1 VGGGDVGLGQHGV
14 EEREEVGEVVLHRLP
29 GKEAVVRCP
38 ARPISMCTTQWLTA
52 MSGFLQ
58 RSESARAAAAATWS
72 GPPMRGALV

>member
-1 VGGGDVGLGQHGV
+1 VGGGDADLGQHDT

-29 GKEAVVRCP
+29 GKEAVARRP
-38 ARPISMCTTQWLTA
+38 ARPISMCATQWLTA